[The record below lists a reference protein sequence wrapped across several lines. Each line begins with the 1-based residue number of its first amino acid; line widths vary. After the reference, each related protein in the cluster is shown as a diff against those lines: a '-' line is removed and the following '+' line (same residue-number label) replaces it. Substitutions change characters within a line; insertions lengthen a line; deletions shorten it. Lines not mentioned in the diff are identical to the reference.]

1 MSRLFLSINLIVP
14 RVRGGQARASG
25 LGPVP
30 EAVLKAARKVFVQ
43 HDSRQTGAIQL
54 PEVEALLRCA
64 QPSAFL
70 AGHPPPIGV
79 AVRQ

>member
-43 HDSRQTGAIQL
+43 HDSR
-54 PEVEALLRCA
+54 
-64 QPSAFL
+64 
-70 AGHPPPIGV
+70 
-79 AVRQ
+79 